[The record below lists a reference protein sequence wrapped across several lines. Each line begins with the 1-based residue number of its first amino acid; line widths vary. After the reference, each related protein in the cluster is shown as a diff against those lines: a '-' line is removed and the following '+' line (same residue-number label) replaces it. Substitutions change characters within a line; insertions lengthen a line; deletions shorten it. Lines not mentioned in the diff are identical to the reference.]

1 MGVEEDRFFWFA
13 TGARQLFVVDAGPDR
28 KRNIRRDRAS
38 TRSAARARRPM
49 VSAYPNRLPL
59 ACVAN
64 RQRIRDGLLACSGQA
79 AGSKAI
85 SGDLGRRRGWLL
97 CVDATR

>member
-1 MGVEEDRFFWFA
+1 MGMEEDPSIWFA
-13 TGARQLFVVDAGPDR
+13 TRARRLFVVDAGPDR

-38 TRSAARARRPM
+38 TRPAARAWRPM

-64 RQRIRDGLLACSGQA
+64 RQPTRDGLLARSGQD
-79 AGSKAI
+79 AGSEAT
-85 SGDLGRRRGWLL
+85 SGNFGHRRGRLL
-97 CVDATR
+97 CVDA